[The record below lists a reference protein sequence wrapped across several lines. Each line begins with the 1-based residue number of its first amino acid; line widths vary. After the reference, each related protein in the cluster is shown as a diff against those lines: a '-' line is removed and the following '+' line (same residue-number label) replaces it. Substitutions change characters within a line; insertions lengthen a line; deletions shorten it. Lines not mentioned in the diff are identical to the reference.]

1 MEDAVVERQYQTR
14 SKAADENLV
23 QDTVFSDDSLVTD
36 DSDYG
41 DVIEDDDD
49 LAYGVAASASKPRTV
64 PLKRPKKPTP
74 GTNSTAMTRKLAAKD
89 ESFLHTH
96 SDIPSDFVPD
106 VVSGMF
112 KSNDFSYLKLA

>member
-49 LAYGVAASASKPRTV
+49 LAYGVAASASKPRTCLLYTSRCV
-64 PLKRPKKPTP
+64 
-74 GTNSTAMTRKLAAKD
+74 
-89 ESFLHTH
+89 
-96 SDIPSDFVPD
+96 
-106 VVSGMF
+106 
-112 KSNDFSYLKLA
+112 